1 LDEMM
6 QNSFTLRSDDEELD
20 IKLIQLL
27 TLFDKS
33 IDAILFS
40 EVDIQS
46 VL

>member
-1 LDEMM
+1 MM
-6 QNSFTLRSDDEELD
+6 QNSFTFRSDDEELD

-27 TLFDKS
+27 MLFDKS
-33 IDAILFS
+33 IDAILFG